1 MSSEENKPL
10 LKPGNPTG
18 LTLDQ
23 YAKQLRAEGHNLAG
37 FKYTPMTDIELDTY
51 WKEAHAR
58 ACFASQGGFKSV
70 WRWTTSKEYR
80 EKVTMQYF
88 EEISVACV
96 KEQLQAY
103 IARP

>member
-10 LKPGNPTG
+10 LKPGNFTN

-23 YAKQLRAEGHNLAG
+23 YTAQLRAEGHDLRG
-37 FKYTPMTDIELDTY
+37 FKYKPMTDTELDTY

-80 EKVTMQYF
+80 TEVTMQYF
-88 EEISVACV
+88 EEILVAHV

-103 IARP
+103 IVRP